1 MTQLANRPQSAVA
14 KPEGELTFKGLLE
27 SKIDAIRAVASKAL
41 DATQLIKMVGL
52 AASRNPRIAQCTPL
66 SVLNAVMTCAEL
78 NLYPSATLGTAYF
91 VPYLNRKNREHQFYE
106 CQLIVG
112 YRGMCTLARRSGE
125 IVSIQVEV
133 VREGDEFELEYGLNP
148 IFRHKPKG
156 DTSKPVLKVW
166 ALAML
171 KGGGHQMV
179 VMSREEIEAVR
190 ERSRAADSGP
200 WVTDTVEMAKKTAI
214 RRLCKLLPLTPEVE
228 NSLGTIDRSE
238 VDLDLPDMGTV
249 EEEKDDEQPQ
259 TEQKPAGD
267 AAAEKLKAKAKK
279 AEPEPKAEQKPIP
292 KTNGPMSSDDIDKG
306 MN

>member
-1 MTQLANRPQSAVA
+1 MTQLANRPPSAPLA
-14 KPEGELTFKGLLE
+14 NGEPTFKALLE

-52 AASRNPRIAQCTPL
+52 AASRNPRIAQCTPM

-91 VPYLNRKNREHQFYE
+91 VPYQNRKNRDKPVYE

-125 IVSIQVEV
+125 IVSIQAEV
-133 VREGDEFELEYGLNP
+133 VREGDEFELEYGLSP

-179 VMSREEIEAVR
+179 VMSRDEIEAVR
-190 ERSRAADSGP
+190 DRSRAANDGP
-200 WVTDTVEMAKKTAI
+200 WVTDPVEMAKKTAI

-238 VDLDLPDMGTV
+238 VDLDLPDMGTA
-249 EEEKDDEQPQ
+249 EEEKADGEAPAAE
-259 TEQKPAGD
+259 TKPAGD
-267 AAAEKLKAKAKK
+267 ALADKIRAKKGK
-279 AEPEPKAEQKPIP
+279 AEPTPEPIP
-292 KTNGPMSSDDIDKG
+292 KTDGPMSEDELNRSMG
-306 MN
+306 